1 MAMKI
6 VTKNIIVSVDE
17 EADVLRVTRK
27 NISRATLNL
36 DKDVNTTIIVD
47 LEQRAV
53 AGLTITNFSIT
64 YPEIYKQLARQETVV
79 RIIPQMEIAL
89 SKLTETL
96 HLDQVIQKEAEKS
109 PVAQLLK
116 ATLVDCR

>member
-1 MAMKI
+1 MKI
-6 VTKNIIVSVDE
+6 ETDNIIVSVDE

-27 NISRATLNL
+27 KISRATLNL
-36 DKDVNTTIIVD
+36 DKDINTTIIVD

-116 ATLVDCR
+116 AALVGCR